1 MKKRVAFG
9 ITLICMVLLTA
20 CVREPAQK
28 NAETN
33 LPEESPEM
41 IIRSVTEEA
50 EKRSVDPGFAVPATD
65 GAEDADMV
73 VPAPEGILDP
83 GFDVSMGPE
92 HDEDGTVVIT
102 PESQA

>member
-1 MKKRVAFG
+1 MKKWKVFG
-9 ITLICMVLLTA
+9 TALLCMVLFAA
-20 CVREPAQK
+20 CVREPVQER
-28 NAETN
+28 AETD

-41 IIRSVTEEA
+41 IIRSATEEA
-50 EKRSVDPGFAVPATD
+50 EERSVDPGFAVPATD
-65 GAEDADMV
+65 GAEDTGMGV
-73 VPAPEGILDP
+73 QAPEGILDP